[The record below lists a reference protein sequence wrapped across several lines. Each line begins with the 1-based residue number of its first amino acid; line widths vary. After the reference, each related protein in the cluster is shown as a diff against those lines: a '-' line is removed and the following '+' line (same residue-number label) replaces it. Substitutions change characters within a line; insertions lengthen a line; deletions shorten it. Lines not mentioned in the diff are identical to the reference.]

1 MTFRSFVRFAAPPA
15 AAALLTA
22 CGSGGVTGAS
32 AMTNQAFTQPGTL
45 ILRVAIATPYSSPV
59 TLISVTTRPQGGGL
73 TQTTLTGC
81 TSSGCTV
88 RAAAA
93 LTFVDVTVQPMGAD
107 GSVLDTGRLLAD
119 VPPAGRKTMDVAF
132 GSTPAVYHFSFAPAS
147 LTVGAPGTAKLSLLA
162 RDANQAEIIGTMQL
176 PAPVA
181 ITGATA
187 SVTLA
192 SSQFTAIG
200 QTIDVAYD
208 GTGTSRVHVSGS
220 SPGAT
225 VDGSTLFLGQAPHVT
240 ANGEASGDTQ
250 APTVQRI
257 LTLPTAPP
265 VPPPLGGLTPASVR
279 RRVADL
285 GSAFPPIG
293 DQGTSTSCTTWSS
306 SYAIRSY
313 FAGIHA
319 GASFAGTGPG
329 GINTGAVFSP
339 AFAFNAL
346 DNGAN
351 TPLDPL
357 DVLNFLTQ
365 YGAISWNEM
374 PFSATAYGP
383 PPTAAQLA
391 DGAANPIYD
400 LGTIANTDLA
410 SMRLWLDAGYPIWW
424 VADID
429 DNFEVL
435 GPFQTWNGG
444 GNPAGAHALVIT
456 AYDDTNARFT
466 VRNSWGITWGL
477 RGTGY
482 VSYTQWQAA
491 SILNLV
497 LSDQPSS

>member
-1 MTFRSFVRFAAPPA
+1 MTFRPLVRIAAPLVA
-15 AAALLTA
+15 VLLAA

-32 AMTNQAFTQPGTL
+32 AVQNQPFAQQGTL
-45 ILRVAIATPYSSPV
+45 ILRVAIASSYGTPV
-59 TLISVTTRPQGGGL
+59 ALISVTTRPQNGGL
-73 TQTTLTGC
+73 TQTTVTGC
-81 TSSGCTV
+81 AAAGCTV
-88 RAAAA
+88 RAASA
-93 LTFVDVTVQPMGAD
+93 LNFVNVTVQPMAAD
-107 GSVLDTGRLLAD
+107 GTVLDTGQLLAN
-119 VPPAGRKTMDVAF
+119 VPVTGRKTMDVAF
-132 GSTPAVYHFSFAPAS
+132 GTTPAVYHFSFAPAS
-147 LTVGAPGTAKLSLLA
+147 LTLGAPGTAKLSLLA

-176 PAPVA
+176 PVPIA
-181 ITGATA
+181 ITGATS

-192 SSQFTAIG
+192 TAQFTAIG
-200 QTIDVAYD
+200 QTIAVAYD
-208 GTGTSRVHVSGS
+208 GTGTTRVHFSGTAAGS
-220 SPGAT
+220 T

-250 APTVQRI
+250 TPTTQRI
-257 LTLPTAPP
+257 LALPTAPP
-265 VPPPLGGLTPASVR
+265 VPPPLGGLTTSAVR
-279 RRVADL
+279 RRLADL

-293 DQGTSTSCTTWSS
+293 DQGASTSCTTWSS

-313 FAGIHA
+313 FAGIRT
-319 GASFAGTGPG
+319 GASFTGAGPG
-329 GINTGAVFSP
+329 GINTSTVFSP

-357 DVLNFLTQ
+357 DVVNFLTQ
-365 YGAISWNEM
+365 YGAISWSEM
-374 PFSATAYGP
+374 PFSATAFGP

-400 LGTIANTDLA
+400 LGTIASGDLA
-410 SMRLWLDAGYPIWW
+410 SMRLYLDAGYPIWW

-444 GNPAGAHALVIT
+444 GNAAGAHAVVIT

-482 VSYTQWQAA
+482 VTYAQWQAA

-497 LSDQPSS
+497 LTDQPPS